1 MRGTRIRAVIK
12 HSPRHN
18 GSLPTH
24 ALTLGEL
31 AHNITPGHHQEKE
44 GREQEES
51 WEEFLNSKDRV
62 PPEMGKS
69 LDAKF

>member
-1 MRGTRIRAVIK
+1 MRGTRTGIRAVIK

-31 AHNITPGHHQEKE
+31 AHNITRGEKE
-44 GREQEES
+44 
-51 WEEFLNSKDRV
+51 
-62 PPEMGKS
+62 
-69 LDAKF
+69 DATRKKTE